1 MRGYK
6 MGVLR
11 CVTEKGGMIEYLI
24 DDTLSKYD
32 GFSNGDYLLTDRVF
46 AKIEFIVNLVKR
58 GY

>member
-6 MGVLR
+6 MGFLR

-32 GFSNGDYLLTDRVF
+32 GFSNGDYLLTDR
-46 AKIEFIVNLVKR
+46 ALLK
-58 GY
+58 

>member
-11 CVTEKGGMIEYLI
+11 CVTEKGDMIEYLI

-32 GFSNGDYLLTDRVF
+32 GFSNGDYLLTDRDF
-46 AKIEFIVNLVKR
+46 AKI
-58 GY
+58 